1 MVRIVVD
8 ALLVFLP
15 SGATASEQ
23 ESSSC
28 LFIGTE
34 L

>member
-8 ALLVFLP
+8 AMLVFLP

-23 ESSSC
+23 AVVVC
-28 LFIGTE
+28 LSE
-34 L
+34 QNYE